1 MPRVSAP
8 LVLLPA
14 WLVMVACSPHSLR
27 IGKCGLARGS
37 APIHYPGVH
46 KGHESAAQDLG
57 KPPSLCTVPSLSV
70 AGVKMQVVGVEAADR

>member
-1 MPRVSAP
+1 MV
-8 LVLLPA
+8 
-14 WLVMVACSPHSLR
+14 WLGAVPPSTM
-27 IGKCGLARGS
+27 
-37 APIHYPGVH
+37 PGVH